1 MMRLILWVLP
11 LQGDWFKR
19 KEQICENE
27 TTLEI
32 ARVEYAENKE
42 RYETL
47 GIMAHV
53 TEEKCCLLYV

>member
-1 MMRLILWVLP
+1 MYKLTLWVLP
-11 LQGDWFKR
+11 LEGDWFKR

-32 ARVEYAENKE
+32 TRVEYAETKE

-47 GIMAHV
+47 GVMSHV
-53 TEEKCCLLYV
+53 TEEQCYSLSY